1 MHNFIDVVA
10 TIKALIEA
18 LLKNNYDPQ
27 RCLVRSEKNYFRP
40 LGALCLE
47 KCLRIR
53 AQLQTIPVR
62 FTMAEVQQA
71 KIKV

>member
-27 RCLVRSEKNYFRP
+27 RCLVRSEKKLFQTLGGTLFR
-40 LGALCLE
+40 
-47 KCLRIR
+47 
-53 AQLQTIPVR
+53 
-62 FTMAEVQQA
+62 EVPSN
-71 KIKV
+71 